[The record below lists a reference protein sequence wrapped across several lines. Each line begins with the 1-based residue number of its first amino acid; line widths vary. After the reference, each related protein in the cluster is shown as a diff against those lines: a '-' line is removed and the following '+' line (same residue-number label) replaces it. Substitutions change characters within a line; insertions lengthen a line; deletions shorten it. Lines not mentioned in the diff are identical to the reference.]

1 MDQKKQYTEDLGRYL
16 GHIDSHLTKLT
27 SRINEH
33 DCCIL
38 SDFDQLQKLVSE
50 AQNLAA
56 VYYLQSY
63 LAPYTNQY
71 ISLSLAAQH
80 LSEKKHGALI
90 AVERKDN
97 LDHYIHNGTIIDA
110 TISHTLLET
119 VFYPGNPLHDGGV
132 VVKKDNI
139 HSAGNIFPLTDI
151 TIQNKNHGTR
161 HRAAIGLSERTDA
174 VVIVVSEETGRISFA
189 INGNLYVVRA

>member
-1 MDQKKQYTEDLGRYL
+1 M
-16 GHIDSHLTKLT
+16 
-27 SRINEH
+27 
-33 DCCIL
+33 
-38 SDFDQLQKLVSE
+38 
-50 AQNLAA
+50 
-56 VYYLQSY
+56 
-63 LAPYTNQY
+63 
-71 ISLSLAAQH
+71 AAQH

-132 VVKKDNI
+132 VVKKENI

-174 VVIVVSEETGRISFA
+174 VVIVISEETGRISFA